1 MFIWLFFL
9 QCNFQRHTVSVLL
22 SFYFLPPLWVS
33 HFLSGPLPVAGNNIT
48 ALQTDCMSLC
58 FICFCLKTRKPP
70 FSIDLRFK
78 VAQGLFVF
86 SKWISVQQT
95 HETSLPGNN
104 CHATP
109 PSIKPLSNFPTLSAP
124 LVPPF
129 HLSQLQLLHSSVRV
143 WEGAPDCRRV
153 RIAQD
158 VTAEPASADQCRSLW
173 QREPGWLLPQPQQ
186 QQQQLHQHQERD
198 TVRLAMATLSHVSL
212 PVRISKYLCFYLF
225 VSVWA

>member
-1 MFIWLFFL
+1 M
-9 QCNFQRHTVSVLL
+9 SE
-22 SFYFLPPLWVS
+22 S
-33 HFLSGPLPVAGNNIT
+33 LPVRPT
-48 ALQTDCMSLC
+48 ASGREQHHSSPNGLYVPVFYLFLFKNKKASLKLTC
-58 FICFCLKTRKPP
+58 WRWRTHQEKCRISP

-78 VAQGLFVF
+78 VARGLFVF

-129 HLSQLQLLHSSVRV
+129 RLSQLQLLHSSVRV